1 MVTILLTRRCGRV
14 YPGRIFLCLS
24 PLFVSS
30 NLTSWL
36 QRPTKTPVSLS
47 GWEHL
52 FGICAGG
59 FLAVGCQVTQWER
72 RQQSQPSPS
81 CERCADEQVAQLET
95 EENTSLWGTPAY
107 FTDCGFIS
115 RLTGQPGEVAAPERI
130 WRQSSCFLKRQEITL
145 SLTGVGKLLILKIR
159 NLIHS
164 PFSRH

>member
-1 MVTILLTRRCGRV
+1 MVTILLTRRCGRGC
-14 YPGRIFLCLS
+14 PGRIFLCLS

-36 QRPTKTPVSLS
+36 QRPTKTPMSLL

-115 RLTGQPGEVAAPERI
+115 RLTGAARRSCSAWEDMETEFMFPQEARNHSFSHGCWQVVDLENQKPHSQPV
-130 WRQSSCFLKRQEITL
+130 F
-145 SLTGVGKLLILKIR
+145 
-159 NLIHS
+159 
-164 PFSRH
+164 